1 MLRFTRLTEQSNP
14 KESKN
19 CDPPVKDQEPSDP
32 HPKTILDRALPL
44 EVPNP
49 VLLGREQEDS
59 TAQKQVV
66 ERRKVQFHPQTQ
78 VLSPVTTRQKSR
90 QFGVLKHEFPNVQS
104 STLKG
109 NARARAT
116 AQQLLDQYRR
126 DKAAV

>member
-1 MLRFTRLTEQSNP
+1 MRGLGV
-14 KESKN
+14 
-19 CDPPVKDQEPSDP
+19 PVKGQEPSDP